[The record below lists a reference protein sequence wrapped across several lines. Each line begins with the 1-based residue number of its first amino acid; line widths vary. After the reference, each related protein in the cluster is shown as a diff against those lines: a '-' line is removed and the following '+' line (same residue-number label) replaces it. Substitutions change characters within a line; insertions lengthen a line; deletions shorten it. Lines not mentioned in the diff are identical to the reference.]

1 METLRLDLAYAL
13 RIWRRQPGTTA
24 TALLALA
31 IGIGAN
37 TTIFSFV
44 SGILLRPL
52 PYRDPDRLVMVWQ
65 DRSAKG
71 GSSREVISPGLYV
84 DWSTRASALAGV
96 AVLRNWGPN
105 FTGRDGTGNDEPER
119 LIGATVSGAYFS
131 TLGIA
136 PAYGRVLTEEDDVYG
151 APTRVVLGHRLWQR
165 RFAADPAV
173 VGRPIYLD
181 GQPAEVIG
189 VMPASFRGA
198 VIEADIWNTMRID
211 PANAPRGVVMLRAIA
226 RLRPQTSFDEAQA
239 AMSTLH
245 SQLEQEDPEL
255 LGARTRLVR
264 LHDDMVGPVRPV
276 LLVLFGSV
284 AMVLLIACANVA
296 SLMMA
301 RASQRRTEMVVRV
314 ALGADRRRLIQQ
326 LLAESGLLALV
337 GTALGLGFS
346 WFGIKALI
354 AAAPAAVPRLQ
365 DVQLD
370 SLVLT
375 FTALMTVLAAVLAGL
390 APAVMVSRA
399 SLSSGLTEGVREVR
413 GLTRSRSLL
422 VAAEVAAAM
431 TLVVG
436 AGLFVRSLVGLQHV
450 DLGFKPDQLLIASV
464 SPPRGTYREDEAL
477 RGLFDRMIA
486 RAALLPGVESASLTS
501 VLPLSGSQ
509 INFNFRIN
517 GRPPGRTPGDQPV
530 ASFRA
535 VGQEFFP
542 TMGMT
547 ILEGRG
553 FTPDDRAGAPVVAV
567 VNQALVKRYWNGV
580 SPIAA
585 RIGVNGHDVTI
596 VGVAADVHH
605 AGPAAVP
612 DGELYVPYSQIG
624 SRNGWLVLKVKSDPS
639 GQIRALRAA
648 MREIDP
654 NLPLATVR
662 PMTELVASSVA
673 QPRFLATV
681 LAWFSAIAV
690 ALALMGVYGLL
701 TFAVSQRVREIGV
714 RMALG
719 ATRTAV
725 VTGVLR
731 QSLSVVAAGVLVGAL
746 AGAGFSKVVKSLLFG
761 VEPGDPT
768 TIAGVAVAIVLAS
781 LLASYLPARR
791 AARIDPVVALRDE

>member
-13 RIWRRQPGTTA
+13 RIWKRQPGTTA
-24 TALLALA
+24 AAVLALA
-31 IGIGAN
+31 LGIGAN

-52 PYRDPDRLVMVWQ
+52 AYADPDRLVMVWQ

-71 GSSREVISPGLYV
+71 GSNREVISPGLFV
-84 DWSTRASALAGV
+84 DWSTRASVLEGV
-96 AVLRNWGPN
+96 AVIRNWGPN
-105 FTGRDGTGNDEPER
+105 FTGRDGAGNDEPER
-119 LIGATVSGAYFS
+119 LVGATVSGAYFS

-136 PAYGRVLTEEDDVYG
+136 PAHGRVLMPDDDAYG
-151 APTRVVLGHRLWQR
+151 APTRVVLSNRLWQR

-173 VGRPIYLD
+173 VGRSIYLD
-181 GQPAEVIG
+181 GQPVEVIG

-198 VIEADIWNTMRID
+198 IVDAEIWNTMRID
-211 PANAPRGVVMLRAIA
+211 PASAPRGLVMLRTIA
-226 RLRPQTSFDEAQA
+226 RMKAGVSFGEAQA
-239 AMSTLH
+239 AMSALH
-245 SQLEQEDPEL
+245 SQLEQEDPEI

-264 LHDDMVGPVRPV
+264 LHDDMVGPVKPV

-284 AMVLLIACANVA
+284 VMVLLIACANVA

-301 RASQRRTEMVVRV
+301 RASQRRSEMAVRV

-326 LLAESGLLALV
+326 LLTESGLLAIV
-337 GTALGLGFS
+337 GTVLGTGLA

-354 AAAPAAVPRLQ
+354 AAAPPAAPRLQ

-370 SLVLT
+370 ALALM
-375 FTALMTVLAAVLAGL
+375 FTAVVAVLAAVLAGL
-390 APAVMVSRA
+390 APAVTVSRA
-399 SLSSGLTEGVREVR
+399 SLSAGLTEGARAVR
-413 GLTRSRSLL
+413 GLTRSRAVL

-450 DLGFKPDQLLIASV
+450 DLGFKPDQLLTASV
-464 SPPRGTYREDEAL
+464 SPPRGSYSGEDAL

-486 RAALLPGVESASLTS
+486 RAALMPGVESVSLTS

-509 INFNFRIN
+509 INFSFRIN
-517 GRPPGRTPGDQPV
+517 GRPPGRTPGEEPV

-547 ILEGRG
+547 MLEGRG
-553 FTPDDRAGAPVVAV
+553 FSADDRAGAPVVAV
-567 VNQALVKRYWNGV
+567 INQALVKRYWNGV
-580 SPIAA
+580 SPIGA
-585 RIGVNGHDVTI
+585 RIGLNGNDVTI
-596 VGVAADVHH
+596 VGIAADVHH
-605 AGPAAVP
+605 AGPAAP
-612 DGELYVPYSQIG
+612 PEGEMYVPYSQIG
-624 SRNGWLVLKVKSDPS
+624 ARNGWLVLKVKGNPAD
-639 GQIRALRAA
+639 QVKELRAA
-648 MREIDP
+648 MREVDP

-662 PMTELVASSVA
+662 PMSALVASSVA

-681 LAWFSAIAV
+681 LTWFSAV
-690 ALALMGVYGLL
+690 AAGLALMGVYGLL
-701 TFAVSQRVREIGV
+701 TFSVSQRVREIGV

-725 VTGVLR
+725 VLGVLR
-731 QSLSVVAAGVLVGAL
+731 QSLGVVMSGVLVGAL
-746 AGAGFSKVVKSLLFG
+746 AGAGVSKVVESLLFG
-761 VEPGDPT
+761 IEPGDPT
-768 TIAGVAVAIVLAS
+768 TIAGVALAIVIAS
-781 LLASYLPARR
+781 LFASYLPARR
-791 AARIDPVVALRDE
+791 AARIDPVIALRDE